1 MARSISS
8 SQTDDQNSI
17 PCRDT
22 SSQSD
27 LIADIEIFKENEM
40 KVINTNKIILL
51 GANLKCILKKSQ
63 QINKVPRL

>member
-27 LIADIEIFKENEM
+27 LIADIEIFKEKWNE
-40 KVINTNKIILL
+40 
-51 GANLKCILKKSQ
+51 SHQ
-63 QINKVPRL
+63 